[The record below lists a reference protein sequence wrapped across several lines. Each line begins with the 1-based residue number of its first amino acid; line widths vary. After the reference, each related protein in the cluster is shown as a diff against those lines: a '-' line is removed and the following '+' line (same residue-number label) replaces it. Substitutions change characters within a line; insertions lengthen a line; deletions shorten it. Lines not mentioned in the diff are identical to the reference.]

1 MTIPTSA
8 TMFNT
13 DHDEYSW
20 SSSEEE
26 QTLFLVLLDVI
37 IVMIAPYS
45 LYEDGTRRR
54 DSGAYVLC
62 TREVLTINLVR
73 YILTMS
79 KLRSTF
85 LNYLKLVSCDNLSQI
100 TCVSTF
106 LPKLWCSLVS
116 HGITWTFSFEIF
128 ILAGKCQE
136 GAIPNAIEI
145 TCGQHVTLTCSGFE
159 KFESH
164 FYTILLL
171 FHLCQG
177 SRAMKKRRTAT
188 KVMMSIWLTFSSF
201 IMLAIP

>member
-54 DSGAYVLC
+54 DSGAYVLVC
-62 TREVLTINLVR
+62 TREILTINLVR
-73 YILTMS
+73 FILTTS

-85 LNYLKLVSCDNLSQI
+85 LNYLKIVSCDNLSQM

-106 LPKLWCSLVS
+106 LPKLRCSLVS

-128 ILAGKCQE
+128 ILAGRCQE

-145 TCGQHVTLTCSGFE
+145 TCGQQVTLTCSGFK

-164 FYTILLL
+164 F
-171 FHLCQG
+171 
-177 SRAMKKRRTAT
+177 
-188 KVMMSIWLTFSSF
+188 
-201 IMLAIP
+201 